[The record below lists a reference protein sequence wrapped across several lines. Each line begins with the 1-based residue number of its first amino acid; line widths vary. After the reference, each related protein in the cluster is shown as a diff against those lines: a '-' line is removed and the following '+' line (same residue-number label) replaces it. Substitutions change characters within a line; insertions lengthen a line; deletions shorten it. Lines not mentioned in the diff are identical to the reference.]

1 MILTDLID
9 LSFSAV
15 RARRLRSG
23 LTALGI
29 AVGIA
34 AVVLLTSMGE
44 GLHRFVL
51 AEFSQFGTNLIA
63 ITPGKATTHGM
74 SGAVMSNVRPLSLD
88 DAIAVRQLPQV
99 IAAVPLVQ
107 GNAAVEAEKLQRRT
121 TIYGIGHE
129 MPKVWQFKVSAG
141 QFLPDDDPRTA
152 RAFIVL
158 GSRVKQELFGST
170 VPLGKFVRVGG
181 SRFRVIGVMESK
193 GQMLG
198 FDLDDAV
205 YIPAAKSMELFN
217 RESLMEIDV
226 LYKKDVAADVVS
238 ARIKQVLMSRHG
250 EEDFTI
256 VTQEQ
261 MLEVL
266 NSVLDILTFAV
277 GALGGI
283 SLVVGGVGILTIMT
297 IAVKERTAEIGLL
310 TALGAERRQVLI
322 LFLAEAM
329 LLSAIGGVLGLLLG
343 WSISE
348 LVHIIIPA
356 IPVHT
361 PWHFAL
367 LAVVLAMMVGLLAG
381 VAPARRAARMN
392 PVDALRT
399 E

>member
-1 MILTDLID
+1 MFIKDLIN

-15 RARRLRSG
+15 RSRRLRSG

-51 AEFSQFGTNLIA
+51 AEFSQFGTNLIG

-88 DAIAVRQLPQV
+88 DVEAVRQLPQV
-99 IAAVPLVQ
+99 IAAFPMIQ
-107 GNAAVEAEKLQRRT
+107 GNAAVEAKRLQRRT
-121 TIYGIGHE
+121 TIFGVGPDL
-129 MPKVWQFKVSAG
+129 PKVWKIKLAAG
-141 QFLPDDDPRTA
+141 QFLPDDDPRSA
-152 RAFIVL
+152 RSFIVL
-158 GSRVKQELFGST
+158 GSRVKQELFGAAI
-170 VPLGKFVRVGG
+170 PLGELVRVGG

-226 LYKKDVAADVVS
+226 LYKSNVDANLVS
-238 ARIKQVLMSRHG
+238 EKLKQVLMARHG

-266 NSVLDILTFAV
+266 NSVLDVLTFAV

-297 IAVKERTAEIGLL
+297 IAVKERTSEIGLL
-310 TALGAERRQVLI
+310 TALGAERHQVLV
-322 LFLAEAM
+322 LFLSEAI
-329 LLSAIGGVLGLLLG
+329 LLSALGGVFGLFLG
-343 WSISE
+343 WSIAE
-348 LVHIIIPA
+348 LIHFVVPM

-361 PWHFAL
+361 SWYFVL
-367 LAVVLAMMVGLLAG
+367 LAEALAVLVGLLAG
-381 VAPARRAARMN
+381 VVPARRAANMN
-392 PVDALRT
+392 PVDALRS

>member
-1 MILTDLID
+1 MFFADLAR

-15 RARRLRSG
+15 LARRLRSG

-51 AEFSQFGTNLIA
+51 AEFSQFGTNLIG
-63 ITPGKATTHGM
+63 ITPGRTTTHGM
-74 SGAVMSNVRPLSLD
+74 SGAVMGNVRPLTLD
-88 DAIAVRQLPQV
+88 DAIAVGQLPQV
-99 IAAVPLVQ
+99 IASVPLIQ
-107 GNAAVEAEKLQRRT
+107 GNAAVEADKLQRRT
-121 TIYGIGHE
+121 TVFGVGHQ
-129 MPKVWQFKVSAG
+129 MPAVWQFKVSAG

-158 GSRVKQELFGST
+158 GSRVKDELFANTS
-170 VPLGKFVRVGG
+170 PLGKFVRVGG

-226 LYKKDVAADVVS
+226 LYKSELQAEEVKDKL
-238 ARIKQVLMSRHG
+238 KQVIMARHG
-250 EEDFTI
+250 DEDFTV
-256 VTQEQ
+256 VTQQQ

-266 NSVLDILTFAV
+266 SSVLDILTFAV

-310 TALGAERRQVLI
+310 NALGAKRRQILL
-322 LFLAEAM
+322 LFLSEAM
-329 LLSAIGGVLGLLLG
+329 LLSVFGGVLGLLLG
-343 WSISE
+343 WSIAE
-348 LVHIIIPA
+348 LIHNIVPA

-361 PWHFAL
+361 SWQFAL
-367 LAVVLAMMVGLLAG
+367 LAVLLAMIVGLLAG
-381 VAPARRAARMN
+381 VMPARKAAGMN

>member
-1 MILTDLID
+1 MFFADLTR

-15 RARRLRSG
+15 LARRLRSC

-51 AEFSQFGTNLIA
+51 AEFSQFGTNLIG
-63 ITPGKATTHGM
+63 ITPGRTTTHGM
-74 SGAVMSNVRPLSLD
+74 SGAVMGNVRPLTLD
-88 DAIAVRQLPQV
+88 DAIAVGQLPQV
-99 IAAVPLVQ
+99 IASVPLIQ
-107 GNAAVEAEKLQRRT
+107 GNAAVEADKLQRRT
-121 TIYGIGHE
+121 TVFGVGHQ
-129 MPKVWQFKVSAG
+129 MPAVWQFKVSAG

-158 GSRVKQELFGST
+158 GSRVKDELFANTS
-170 VPLGKFVRVGG
+170 PLGKFVRVGG

-226 LYKKDVAADVVS
+226 LYKSELQAEEVKDKL
-238 ARIKQVLMSRHG
+238 KQVIMARHG
-250 EEDFTI
+250 DEDFTV
-256 VTQEQ
+256 VTQQQ

-266 NSVLDILTFAV
+266 SSVLDILTFAV

-310 TALGAERRQVLI
+310 NALGAKRRQILL
-322 LFLAEAM
+322 LFLSEAM
-329 LLSAIGGVLGLLLG
+329 LLSVFGGVLGLLLG
-343 WSISE
+343 WSIAE
-348 LVHIIIPA
+348 LVHHIVPA

-361 PWHFAL
+361 PWQYAL
-367 LAVVLAMMVGLLAG
+367 LAVLLAMIVGLLAG
-381 VAPARRAARMN
+381 VMPARKAAGMN

>member
-1 MILTDLID
+1 M
-9 LSFSAV
+9 

-34 AVVLLTSMGE
+34 TVVLLTSMGE
-44 GLHRFVL
+44 GLHRFVV
-51 AEFSQFGTNLIA
+51 AEFSQFGTNLIG
-63 ITPGKATTHGM
+63 ITPGKTTTHGM
-74 SGAVMSNVRPLSLD
+74 SGAVVSNVRPLTLN
-88 DAIAVRQLPQV
+88 DAIALSRLPQIV
-99 IAAVPLVQ
+99 AVVPLIQ
-107 GNAAVEAEKLQRRT
+107 GNAAVEANKLQRRT
-121 TIYGIGHE
+121 TVYGVGYQ
-129 MPKVWQFKVSAG
+129 MPKVWQFKVSVG
-141 QFLPDDDPRTA
+141 QFLPDDDPRAA

-158 GSRVKQELFGST
+158 GSRVKEELFPASS
-170 VPLGKFVRVGG
+170 PLGKFIRVGG

-205 YIPAAKSMELFN
+205 YIAAAKSMELFN

-226 LYKKDVAADVVS
+226 LYKKELAAQEV
-238 ARIKQVLMSRHG
+238 REKLKQTLMARHG
-250 EEDFTI
+250 DEDFTI

-266 NSVLDILTFAV
+266 SSVLDIITFAV

-297 IAVKERTAEIGLL
+297 IAVKERTSEIGLL
-310 TALGAERRQVLI
+310 TALGAERRQVQI
-322 LFLAEAM
+322 LFLCEAM
-329 LLSAIGGVLGLLLG
+329 LLSSLGGALGLLLG
-343 WSISE
+343 WSIAE
-348 LVHIIIPA
+348 LIHAVIPA

-361 PWHFAL
+361 PWHYAL
-367 LAVVLAMMVGLLAG
+367 LAVLLAMFVGLLAG
-381 VAPARRAARMN
+381 VVPARQAAHMN

>member
-1 MILTDLID
+1 MFLKDLFN

-15 RARRLRSG
+15 RARRLRSS

-29 AVGIA
+29 AIGIT

-44 GLHRFVL
+44 GLHRFML

-63 ITPGKATTHGM
+63 VTPGKATTHGV
-74 SGAVMSNVRPLSLD
+74 SGAVMSNVRPLTLD
-88 DAIAVRQLPQV
+88 DATVLTKLPQV
-99 IAAVPLVQ
+99 IAVVPVIQ
-107 GNAAVEAEKLQRRT
+107 GNATVKGGGLQRST
-121 TIYGIGHE
+121 YVFGVGADL
-129 MPKVWQFKVSAG
+129 PKVWQIDVAAG
-141 QFLPDDDPRTA
+141 QFLPDDDPRAA
-152 RAFIVL
+152 RSFIVL
-158 GSRVKQELFGST
+158 GSRVKQELFGNR
-170 VPLGKFVRVGG
+170 VPLGEIVRVGG

-193 GQMLG
+193 GQLLG

-217 RESLMEIDV
+217 RDSLMEIDI
-226 LYKKDVAADVVS
+226 LYEKSLDADKVS
-238 ARIKQVLMSRHG
+238 SIIKQVLLARHG

-266 NSVLDILTFAV
+266 SSVLDILTFAV

-283 SLVVGGVGILTIMT
+283 SLIVGGVGILTIMT
-297 IAVKERTAEIGLL
+297 IAVKERTSEIGLL
-310 TALGAERRQVLI
+310 TALGAERHQILV
-322 LFLAEAM
+322 LFLTEAM
-329 LLSAIGGVLGLLLG
+329 LLSALGGATGLLLAL
-343 WSISE
+343 SIAE
-348 LVHIIIPA
+348 LIHFIVPA

-361 PWHFAL
+361 PWHYVLMAEA
-367 LAVVLAMMVGLLAG
+367 LAVIVGLAAG
-381 VAPARRAARMN
+381 VMPARQAAGMN